1 MLYQPQTMWRNLLEG
16 LIYRPMTY
24 RHTQMYAKPSLVPML
39 DPEIVLNYYSIIE
52 IRSLFVKNTK

>member
-1 MLYQPQTMWRNLLEG
+1 MWRNLLEG

-52 IRSLFVKNTK
+52 IRSLVVKNTK